1 MAIDLRIR
9 PDATIFMVCT
19 TSSLH
24 VSLMGVFCGLY
35 IKLNHDENITAKN
48 GGAVDTRNS
57 FVGWLSKGWKRV
69 IVRHCVGGGG
79 RRRGEVRYRNKVL
92 GERQRR
98 IREEERIEGEEREGE
113 GKEERSKERRREGR

>member
-1 MAIDLRIR
+1 MAIELRIR

-24 VSLMGVFCGLY
+24 ASLMGVCCGLY

-57 FVGWLSKGWKRV
+57 IVVWLSKGWKRV
-69 IVRHCVGGGG
+69 IVRHRCGGGGG
-79 RRRGEVRYRNKVL
+79 RGRGEVPYRKKVL

-98 IREEERIEGEEREGE
+98 IREEERILKGG
-113 GKEERSKERRREGR
+113 GKRGTK